1 MICRGFTPA
10 APGSTAATTRARLL
24 ATRNGGGCWQDG
36 SATLPDRYPS
46 DIAIDPQDPDRAV
59 VTLMG
64 FGSSHVFETVD
75 AGGSWTDIG
84 QGLPDIPTS
93 AVAIDPEYPEAI
105 YVGTDLGIF
114 VSLDGGASWQSFDN
128 GVSTAMVNDLK
139 VFQPT
144 RTMRAAT
151 HGNGA
156 WQREMLGPGNCPV
169 PGEVAGLQLV
179 QVGGSTVLSWSPP
192 QDPGVAT
199 VRYDTLSSATAS
211 DFSSDPSATCVESN
225 DGNDTTATDAT
236 PVAPGEVIYYVVRA
250 RSLCG
255 PGSAGSDSLG
265 AERAALQCP

>member
-1 MICRGFTPA
+1 VADTDADIVFAGTAPFAGPA
-10 APGSTAATTRARLL
+10 RVFVTQD
-24 ATRNGGGCWQDG
+24 GGAFWQDV

-46 DIAIDPQDPDRAV
+46 DIAIDAQDPERAV
-59 VTLMG
+59 VSLMG
-64 FGSSHVFETVD
+64 FGTSHLFETID
-75 AGGSWTDIG
+75 GGGSWTDIG

-114 VSLDGGASWQSFDN
+114 VSLDGGGSWQPFDN

-156 WQREMLGPGNCPV
+156 WGRELLGPGNCPV
-169 PGEVAGLQLV
+169 PGEVVDLQPEE
-179 QVGGSTVLSWSPP
+179 VGGSTVLSWSAPL
-192 QDPGVAT
+192 DPGAAT
-199 VRYDTLSSATAS
+199 LRYDTLSSATAS
-211 DFSSDPSATCVESN
+211 NFSSDPSATCVESD
-225 DGNDTTATDAT
+225 DGDDNTATDAA

-265 AERAALQCP
+265 SPRAALACP